1 MLRSLVIA
9 ALCASCTALLR
20 PSGQNIHSRAAQ
32 RWPGKS
38 AVTVAASPNTMSA
51 LFPPQVDVKDALT
64 PPPDDELAMEL
75 GTGGLPIG
83 SVADAE
89 LAKPYDLIVIGGGPA
104 GVAGALKA
112 AQLGKRTL
120 VVDRPKLAPVEGGLD
135 YGFGGPTGLFSKA
148 MRDVGKT
155 LDIKS
160 LEMMGIDNDVV
171 WRQVRNNCL
180 KLARNNAINCL
191 EILAVFRVGYLQ
203 VRTPSPQRVVARALS
218 RH

>member
-1 MLRSLVIA
+1 
-9 ALCASCTALLR
+9 
-20 PSGQNIHSRAAQ
+20 
-32 RWPGKS
+32 
-38 AVTVAASPNTMSA
+38 MSA

-191 EILAVFRVGYLQ
+191 ETLAVFRVGYLQ
-203 VRTPSPQRVVARALS
+203 VRAPSPKRVARALS